1 MKNEAIE
8 YSIVWLSRK
17 ILNCFV
23 IFDELGSQSQWIF
36 VVNFLCKIFAGQM
49 QHSHSLAKLDISR
62 ASQSR
67 FQAPL
72 SLSLSS
78 LWLLRSGSKHYIIYA
93 SCLLGIIS
101 GLKKYSVW
109 LWAPNFKQLLSQ
121 QIENILLKKFLNLL
135 MQLYTNTSDTL
146 NMELLPF
153 TGKLNWFRL
162 YWKMFRLVTTNN
174 TKTGCWSG
182 H

>member
-1 MKNEAIE
+1 MSSGLSLSEFLLWTSFAK
-8 YSIVWLSRK
+8 YSLARCNILTAWLSSISLEPLK
-17 ILNCFV
+17 V
-23 IFDELGSQSQWIF
+23 GSKPLS
-36 VVNFLCKIFAGQM
+36 
-49 QHSHSLAKLDISR
+49 
-62 ASQSR
+62 
-67 FQAPL
+67 L